1 MLNTSARRRGGCVLL
16 VWIVLGGI
24 GLPAG
29 LGFVP
34 TARAQAVLPKHV
46 TAKTVR
52 AVERGLAYLRRTQK
66 TNGSWGATG
75 YGRSYPVVMTSL
87 AGLAFLAHGDT
98 PFRGKYAT
106 QVKKALDFVLTN
118 AENRIKQRPK
128 AKEALI
134 AGAARSMYGHGFGM
148 LFLAQAYG
156 MCDVPVYQERI
167 KRVLEKAIRLTARSQ
182 STKGGWLYTP
192 DSNGDEG
199 SVTVTQ
205 VQALRACRNAGIKVP
220 KKTIDRAVRY
230 IEKSAQPDGGIAYR
244 VGMRGSRPAISA
256 AAVAVLYNAGQYES
270 TYAKKGLAY
279 SIKANK
285 VDGRSGH
292 YFYAHLYMAQAVYT
306 AGDKY
311 FDVYYPKMRNKLLR
325 IQNKGDG
332 SWQGDSVGTVYGT
345 AIACLILQLPY
356 NTLPIMQR

>member
-1 MLNTSARRRGGCVLL
+1 MGLRMSGSSGNARAACGVLL
-16 VWIVLGGI
+16 ALLAAGV
-24 GLPAG
+24 GLPAARAQTV
-29 LGFVP
+29 LPRHVTAD
-34 TARAQAVLPKHV
+34 TARAID
-46 TAKTVR
+46 
-52 AVERGLAYLRRTQK
+52 RGLLYLRRTQNP
-66 TNGSWGATG
+66 NGSWGARG
-75 YGRSYPVVMTSL
+75 YGSNYPVVMTSL
-87 AGLAFLAHGDT
+87 AGLAFMAHGDT

-106 QVKKALDFVLTN
+106 QVKKALDFVLKN
-118 AENRIKQRPK
+118 AENRIRQRPN

-167 KRVLEKAIRLTARSQ
+167 KRVLEKAIVLTARSQ
-182 STKGGWLYTP
+182 STRGGWLYTP
-192 DSNGDEG
+192 DSKGDEG

-220 KKTIDRAVRY
+220 KKTIDQAVKY
-230 IEKSAQPDGGIAYR
+230 IENSAQPDGGIAYR

-256 AAVAVLYNAGQYES
+256 AAVAVLYNAGRYDS
-270 TYAKKGLAY
+270 TYAKRGLAY
-279 SIKANK
+279 SIKHNPIE
-285 VDGRSGH
+285 GRSGH
-292 YFYAHLYMAQAVYT
+292 YFYAQFYMAQATYT

-311 FDVYYPKMRNKLLR
+311 FDDYYPKMREKLLK

-332 SWQGDSVGTVYGT
+332 SWVGDSVGTVYGT
-345 AIACLILQLPY
+345 AIACMILQLPY